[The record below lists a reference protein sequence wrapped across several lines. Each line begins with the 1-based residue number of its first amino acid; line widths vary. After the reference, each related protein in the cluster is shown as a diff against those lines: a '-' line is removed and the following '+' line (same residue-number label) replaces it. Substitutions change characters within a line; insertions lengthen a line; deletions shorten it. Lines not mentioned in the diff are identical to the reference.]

1 MDNKCSSM
9 NEKDMGDGTVIT
21 CLSVKHISV
30 AADSLIALRDFLT
43 KFNYIKDLLE
53 TYEAGR
59 VVLLH

>member
-1 MDNKCSSM
+1 MK
-9 NEKDMGDGTVIT
+9 KTWRWDGYYV
-21 CLSVKHISV
+21 LSVKHISV